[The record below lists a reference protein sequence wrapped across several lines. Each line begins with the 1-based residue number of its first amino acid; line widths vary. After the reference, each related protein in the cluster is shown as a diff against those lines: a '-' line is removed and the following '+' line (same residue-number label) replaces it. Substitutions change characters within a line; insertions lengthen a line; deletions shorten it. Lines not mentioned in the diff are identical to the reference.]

1 MYGSRRAW
9 GWDSPALLDYL
20 RAYETVAEARSSI
33 GRYLDFYNGRRPHSS
48 LDDRTPDQ
56 AYFDLPPLRAAA

>member
-1 MYGSRRAW
+1 MFILQAGRYSLCLSVGISS
-9 GWDSPALLDYL
+9 GGFDS
-20 RAYETVAEARSSI
+20 VSEARSSI
-33 GRYLDFYNGRRPHSS
+33 GRYLDFYNRRRPHSS

>member
-1 MYGSRRAW
+1 LNQIRA
-9 GWDSPALLDYL
+9 
-20 RAYETVAEARSSI
+20 AEEDRW
-33 GRYLDFYNGRRPHSS
+33 RPRF